1 MCTKLT
7 AVDRLG
13 SGIQIS
19 ANFLKV
25 PGVVSR
31 LGSGLHVVGQ
41 LGSECDLVPIF
52 SRIFALTAGENV
64 LAGKG
69 NCPGGGNF
77 RRKMSEG
84 GMSWGKYRTL
94 RCLYRALLISNLCN
108 RQTKKKKQK
117 NIGPTTDYRETEEIK
132 TVQIHLQ
139 QIGLRESPTAI
150 RYFWH
155 SSAKPAKRFTAYNE
169 CACYW
174 NKRLMLRI

>member
-84 GMSWGKYRTL
+84 GMSWGKYPTL

-108 RQTKKKKQK
+108 RQTKRRNKKYRPYNRLQRDRRDK
-117 NIGPTTDYRETEEIK
+117 NSPDTFTTD
-132 TVQIHLQ
+132 
-139 QIGLRESPTAI
+139 
-150 RYFWH
+150 
-155 SSAKPAKRFTAYNE
+155 RFTRKPNSNTIFLAQFSKTSKTIY
-169 CACYW
+169 
-174 NKRLMLRI
+174 RIQ